1 MNFITATYWQSAR
14 NNSTLLLQQYQYK
27 HTPLCLITLCDGQN
41 EDQGKAGAYLTGQ
54 LLQWFRGLPFSRL
67 IRDPDRSLSTLE
79 TQLENLLSQLR
90 NDLISCGLLSLM
102 QALPLSGIFCFDDMF
117 LIFGKRNHPIYLLNK
132 GFGQSRI
139 QNLYSE
145 LISEQDSSDSLV
157 LRQGILQQDVGI
169 LFVTETLCGQLTE
182 QEIQECMYVE
192 EIHTEDQVNRHL
204 QELGSRAEGLGG
216 RNMAAA
222 FLLVRC

>member
-41 EDQGKAGAYLTGQ
+41 EAQGKAGAYLTGQ
-54 LLQWFRGLPFSRL
+54 LLQWFRSLPFSR
-67 IRDPDRSLSTLE
+67 IIHDPDRSVSALE
-79 TQLENLLSQLR
+79 VYLQDFLPRLQNDLVSCSLLSQTQP
-90 NDLISCGLLSLM
+90 LS
-102 QALPLSGIFCFDDMF
+102 LSGILCFGDMF
-117 LIFGKRNHPIYLLNK
+117 LIFSKSNHRIYLLNK
-132 GFGQSRI
+132 GFGQSCI
-139 QNLYSE
+139 QDLSKE
-145 LISEQDSSDSLV
+145 MTTKQDSSDSLV
-157 LRQGILQQDVGI
+157 LRQGILQRDVGI
-169 LFVTETLCGQLTE
+169 LFATETLCRQLTE

-204 QELGSRAEGLGG
+204 QELGSRAEALEG

-222 FLLVRC
+222 FLLARL

>member
-14 NNSTLLLQQYQYK
+14 NDSALLLQQYQYK

-41 EDQGKAGAYLTGQ
+41 EVQGKAGAYLTGQ
-54 LLQWFRGLPFSRL
+54 LLQWFRGLPFLRI
-67 IRDPDRSLSTLE
+67 IRDSDRSLLTLE
-79 TQLENLLSQLR
+79 TQLEKLLLQLR
-90 NDLISCGLLSLM
+90 NDLISCSFLSPL
-102 QALPLSGIFCFDDMF
+102 QVLPLSGILCFDDMF
-117 LIFGKRNHPIYLLNK
+117 LIFANRNHPIYLLNK

-145 LISEQDSSDSLV
+145 LASEQDSSDSLV

-169 LFVTETLCGQLTE
+169 LFATETLCGQLTE

-192 EIHTEDQVNRHL
+192 EIHTEDQAARHL
-204 QELGSRAEGLGG
+204 QELGSRAESLGG
-216 RNMAAA
+216 RNMAAV
-222 FLLVRC
+222 FLLARY

>member
-1 MNFITATYWQSAR
+1 MNFITATYWQSTR
-14 NNSTLLLQQYQYK
+14 NDSALLLQQYQYK

-41 EDQGKAGAYLTGQ
+41 EVQGKAGAYLTGQ
-54 LLQWFRGLPFSRL
+54 LLQWFRGLPFLRI
-67 IRDPDRSLSTLE
+67 IRDPDSSLSTLE
-79 TQLENLLSQLR
+79 TQLKNLLSQLH
-90 NDLISCGLLSLM
+90 NDLISCGLLSPL
-102 QALPLSGIFCFDDMF
+102 QVLPLSGILCFDDMF
-117 LIFGKRNHPIYLLNK
+117 LIFANRNHPVYLLNK

-145 LISEQDSSDSLV
+145 LISEQDASDSLV

-169 LFVTETLCGQLTE
+169 LFATETLCRQLTE

-192 EIHTEDQVNRHL
+192 EIHTEDQAARHL
-204 QELGSRAEGLGG
+204 QELSSRAEGLGG

-222 FLLVRC
+222 FLLARY

>member
-14 NNSTLLLQQYQYK
+14 NDSALLLQQYQYK

-41 EDQGKAGAYLTGQ
+41 EVQGKAGAYLTGQ
-54 LLQWFRGLPFSRL
+54 LLQWFRGLPFLRI
-67 IRDPDRSLSTLE
+67 IRDSDRSLLTLE
-79 TQLENLLSQLR
+79 TQLEKLLLQLR
-90 NDLISCGLLSLM
+90 NDLISCSFLSPL
-102 QALPLSGIFCFDDMF
+102 QALPLSGILCFDDMF
-117 LIFGKRNHPIYLLNK
+117 LIFANRNHPIYLLNK

-145 LISEQDSSDSLV
+145 LASEQDSSDSLV

-169 LFVTETLCGQLTE
+169 LFATETLCGQLTE

-192 EIHTEDQVNRHL
+192 EIHTEDQAARHL
-204 QELGSRAEGLGG
+204 QELGSRAESLGG
-216 RNMAAA
+216 RNMAAV
-222 FLLVRC
+222 FLLARY